1 MMDTTGAKKMLE
13 DGDFHH
19 TLTLHSSQKN
29 QHVISNH
36 NLGGDTEI
44 RN

>member
-1 MMDTTGAKKMLE
+1 MLDHTGKKMLE

-29 QHVISNH
+29 PHVASGN
-36 NLGGDTEI
+36 NLGGDTDM